1 MTSEAVFHVGGD
13 PDELTTPFAGY
24 GKYASIEGGSLVA
37 GFFAGDKCM
46 LVNKDYK
53 DPVTVTVTV
62 KGALEKLNKTTGA
75 WESCEGSFAMAAGDG
90 ELIRVV

>member
-13 PDELTTPFAGY
+13 PDELTTPFASY

-46 LVNKDYK
+46 LVNKDFK
-53 DPVTVTVTV
+53 ESVTVTV
-62 KGALEKLNKTTGA
+62 KAEGSLEKLNKATGA
-75 WESCEGSFAMAAGDG
+75 WEACNNTLTLNAGDG
-90 ELIRVV
+90 ELIRVI